1 MEGLLVKLEM
11 QNKQN
16 VDPELLRNLDML
28 MEMDMLENE
37 EDMSMIEENENEEMN
52 DEST

>member
-1 MEGLLVKLEM
+1 MEGSLVKLEM

-16 VDPELLRNLDML
+16 VDPDLLRNLDML
-28 MEMDMLENE
+28 MEMDMLESE
-37 EDMSMIEENENEEMN
+37 EDMSMIEESENEELN